1 MFDFWILSMNERNLN
16 YIKKLNSS
24 SSVNLA
30 DDKVETKLFLEQR
43 WVSVPKTLAIVSSKK
58 QLWEFNLESI
68 KEDFFVVKPVFW
80 SKWQGILIVENLHD
94 WTYMIW
100 EEILSED
107 FLYDHMTD
115 ILNWDFSL
123 NYGFDKVLIE
133 EKLIPGNWFEK
144 FCEFWLADI
153 RMIVYNLVPVAA
165 MVRMPTSS
173 SWGKANLAQGWIGLG
188 IEVWSGIINTIYI
201 NWKVY
206 KKDFPLKYAHLKW
219 FEIPFWNDIMLAS
232 SKTQFF
238 VNLGYLALDWV
249 ITKSWPK
256 ILEINARAGLEIQ
269 NVCLLPLKS
278 RLDKVKDLK
287 ILEPEK
293 WVELAKSLFS
303 DKIRDKFST
312 QKVIYLSQDAK
323 LKFWDSSEDIIVK
336 VDFTKTKNTI
346 SSHLYD
352 IISKNNYL
360 LELDSN
366 IKLENLKF
374 QVDNVLDD
382 ELIILWTNS
391 IKDFLI
397 KPEIKENKKDIFMPR
412 KVNKNELSLLRALDE
427 KVVKL
432 DKKIS
437 LSRALK
443 PTNFLEQFDK
453 FVEMQWKYNPIFT
466 YEFPAWEK
474 IELLEREVLF
484 LRDTYFKKGLEL
496 KSEFARIFSEKLD
509 EISNRLN
516 LIKAYKLQ
524 NFEDIAKFNTRLF
537 KPFDENLIKKAETK
551 LLSLANEN
559 VLGEQ
564 VDVNNVI
571 QYIKDYLD
579 KNSLSSGV
587 KVVLSSTN
595 MSRISV
601 NRKKW
606 KVEIRVSSDWVFR
619 EKEIDWIIAHEIGIH
634 LIRSINWKKSGWNI
648 LESGTANYIETE
660 EWLAVYNSLEYF
672 PDAYEKNA
680 MYQNYYMLNLAKKLD
695 FQELADV
702 WFHLKWNDYQ
712 KVFKTISRFKK
723 WITDTSVKHPWAL
736 FSKDKV
742 YLDWFTQVRKWIE
755 KGWDIEKL
763 MIWKI
768 KIEDLDLI

>member
-1 MFDFWILSMNERNLN
+1 MLDFWILSMNERNLN
-16 YIKKLNSS
+16 YIKKLNSKS
-24 SSVNLA
+24 SINLA
-30 DDKVETKLFLEQR
+30 DDKVETKLFLEER
-43 WVSVPKTLAIVSSKK
+43 WVSVPKTLAIISAKK
-58 QLWEFNLESI
+58 QLAEFDFNSI
-68 KEDFFVVKPVFW
+68 KEDFFVIKPVFG
-80 SKWQGILIVENLHD
+80 SKWQWILIVQNFHN
-94 WTYMIW
+94 WTYKIW
-100 EEILSED
+100 DEIVDDE
-107 FLYDHMTD
+107 FLYDHMID

-123 NYGFDKVLIE
+123 NYGYDKVLIE
-133 EKLIPGNWFEK
+133 EKLIPWNWFEK

-165 MVRMPTSS
+165 MVRMPTSTS
-173 SWGKANLAQGWIGLG
+173 GWKANLAQGWIGLG
-188 IEVWSGIINTIYI
+188 IEVGSGIINTIYI

-206 KKDFPLKYAHLKW
+206 KNEFPIKYAHLKW

-249 ITKSWPK
+249 ITEKWPK

-278 RLDKVKDLK
+278 RLDKIKDLK
-287 ILEPEK
+287 IAEPEK

-303 DKIRDKFST
+303 DKVTDKFTT

-323 LKFWDSSEDIIVK
+323 LNMWDNSEDIVVK

-346 SSHLYD
+346 SSYLHD

-360 LELDSN
+360 IELWNN
-366 IKLENLKF
+366 IRLENLKF

-382 ELIILWTNS
+382 EVIILWTNS
-391 IKDFLI
+391 LKDFLI
-397 KPEIKENKKDIFMPR
+397 KPEVKENKKDIYMP
-412 KVNKNELSLLRALDE
+412 KKMNKNELSLLKTIDE

-437 LSRALK
+437 LSSSLK
-443 PTNFLEQFDK
+443 PTNFLEQFDR
-453 FVEMQWKYNPIFT
+453 FIEMKGKYNPIFT
-466 YEFPAWEK
+466 YDFPSREK
-474 IELLEREVLF
+474 IESFEKEIMF
-484 LRDTYFKKGLEL
+484 LRETYFKKWLEL
-496 KSEFARIFSEKLD
+496 KSEFARIFADKIE
-509 EISNRLN
+509 EISNRIA
-516 LIKAYKLQ
+516 LIKAYTTQ
-524 NFEDIAKFNTRLF
+524 NFEDIEKYNTRLF
-537 KPFDENLIKKAETK
+537 GKIDEELLKKAETK
-551 LLSLANEN
+551 LLFLANDN
-559 VLGEQ
+559 VLWEQ
-564 VDVNNVI
+564 VDVNYVVE
-571 QYIKDYLD
+571 YIKDYLD

-606 KVEIRVSSDWVFR
+606 KVEIRVSSDGVFR
-619 EKEIDWIIAHEIGIH
+619 EKEIEWIIAHEIWVH
-634 LIRSINWKKSGWNI
+634 LVRSINWKKSGWNI
-648 LESGTANYIETE
+648 FESWTANYVKTE
-660 EWLAVYNSLEYF
+660 EWLAVYNSLKYF
-672 PDAYEKNA
+672 PESYEKNA

-695 FQELADV
+695 FQELSDV
-702 WFHLKWNDYQ
+702 WFHLKGNDYQ

-723 WITDTSVKHPWAL
+723 WIIDTSVRHTWA
-736 FSKDKV
+736 FFAKDKV
-742 YLDWFTQVRKWIE
+742 YLDWFTQVENWIE
-755 KGWDIEKL
+755 KWWEVEKL